1 MDNNTERTVVGK
13 KQILRFTK
21 ANELKRIRIATDA
34 DVDYVRAIVS
44 VAKAHNVPVETEDTM
59 EQIAHRYGI
68 YVPCGAVGFLK

>member
-34 DVDYVRAIVS
+34 DADYVRAIVS
-44 VAKAHNVPVETEDTM
+44 VAKAHNVPVETEGTM

-68 YVPCGAVGFLK
+68 DVPCGAVGFLK